1 MVEAEVARDDID
13 GLEVAVVERLDDELG
28 GSTKAIVPIIP
39 LNVTEISVINCI
51 VIVFPVDVHV

>member
-1 MVEAEVARDDID
+1 MDAEVARDDID

-28 GSTKAIVPIIP
+28 GSTKARVPIRP
-39 LNVTEISVINCI
+39 LNVTEKSVINCM